1 MKKMITYLLAAV
13 GLLLLIWAVLVV
25 VTPKL
30 IYRTSIRIE
39 KPAEAVFGF
48 IDDYAN
54 APRWLNG
61 LTDVQVTGG
70 TPGTKGSTARYT
82 FVENG
87 RTVIFDEEVL
97 AVEPG
102 KSIEFRLKSDDLIL
116 HTYLEVVA
124 DGNAAIL
131 SMRNE
136 VTPLSLVMR
145 ALNPFVKGMMRGR
158 QEADL
163 MRLKEILEQG

>member
-1 MKKMITYLLAAV
+1 MAIYILTAA
-13 GLLLLIWAVLVV
+13 GLLLLVWAVLIVI
-25 VTPKL
+25 TPK
-30 IYRTSIRIE
+30 IAYQTSIRIE
-39 KPAEAVFGF
+39 KSADEVFRFVG
-48 IDDYAN
+48 DYAN

-70 TPGTKGSTARYT
+70 TAGTKGSTARYT

-87 RTVIFDEEVL
+87 RTAIFDEEVL

-102 KSIEFRLKSDDLIL
+102 KSIEFRLKSTDLIL
-116 HTYLEVVA
+116 HTHLEVVP
-124 DGNAAIL
+124 DGRAAIL

-136 VTPLSLVMR
+136 VTPLSFFMR
-145 ALNPFVKGMMRGR
+145 ALNPFIKGMMRGR

-163 MRLKEILEQG
+163 KRLKEILGQG

>member
-1 MKKMITYLLAAV
+1 MIVYFLAVA
-13 GLLLLIWAVLVV
+13 GLLLLAWAVLVAI
-25 VTPKL
+25 TPKVV
-30 IYRTSIRIE
+30 YQTSVRIE
-39 KPAEAVFGF
+39 KPAEEVYRFVG
-48 IDDYAN
+48 DYAN

-87 RTVIFDEEVL
+87 RTAIFDEEVL

-102 KSIEFRLKSDDLIL
+102 KSIEFRLKSTDLIL
-116 HTYLEVVA
+116 QTHLEVA
-124 DGNAAIL
+124 PEGSAAIV
-131 SMRNE
+131 SMDNE
-136 VTPLSLVMR
+136 MTPLSFVMR

-163 MRLKEILEQG
+163 KRLKEILEQG